1 MTSLSCSKWDL
12 VAWPKIKP
20 SPPALGAWSLSLW
33 ATWEVPTS
41 YNFIY
46 TYSLCISKRQK
57 THFNIIAPTFEMNN
71 STASMWSCFREQMK
85 NADLW
90 RQAKYPHGHRDM
102 KLSFHHCGSTGH
114 ASRLAVKT
122 SESGWWDLTVNLIV
136 VICLFC
142 ISGWESRDEIP
153 LKGRWESL
161 PSHEWFPLDKG
172 RVCVISP
179 CRGVWLASVLH
190 TQLGNMSE
198 HCKPGNYL

>member
-1 MTSLSCSKWDL
+1 MCMTSLSCRKWDL

-20 SPPALGAWSLSLW
+20 GPPALGAWSLSLW
-33 ATWEVPTS
+33 ATWEVPAS

-57 THFNIIAPTFEMNN
+57 THFNIIAPTFEINN

-90 RQAKYPHGHRDM
+90 RQAKYPHGHRDV
-102 KLSFHHCGSTGH
+102 KLSFPHCGSTGH

-122 SESGWWDLTVNLIV
+122 SESGWWDLTVNIIV

-142 ISGWESRDEIP
+142 ISGWGLTGWNPSERKMRKPAFSWVIP
-153 LKGRWESL
+153 FGQGESL
-161 PSHEWFPLDKG
+161 CNQSLSWCLACLSSPHTAREYEWAL
-172 RVCVISP
+172 
-179 CRGVWLASVLH
+179 
-190 TQLGNMSE
+190 
-198 HCKPGNYL
+198 